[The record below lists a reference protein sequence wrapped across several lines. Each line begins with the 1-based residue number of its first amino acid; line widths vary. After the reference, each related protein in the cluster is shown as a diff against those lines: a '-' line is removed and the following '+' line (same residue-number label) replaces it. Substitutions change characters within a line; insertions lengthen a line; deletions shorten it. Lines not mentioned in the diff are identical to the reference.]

1 MSSSPVSGFTDAVT
15 RHHGNALTGK
25 VFLRLLE
32 YYTGVMILTTNR
44 TASIDEA
51 FESRIDVTLTYSSLG
66 EADRGKIWRN
76 FLQDRVNCQSHLGDD
91 DINKLT
97 QRQLNGR
104 QIKSAVKM
112 AHLLATRK
120 REPLDMQHFETVL
133 EIRDKAQ
140 SILRGRS

>member
-1 MSSSPVSGFTDAVT
+1 VT
-15 RHHGNALTGK
+15 RHRENALIGK

-51 FESRIDVTLTYSSLG
+51 FESRIDVTLTYSNLG

-76 FLQDRVNCQSHLGDD
+76 FLQSQRTVNQVNGQSHIDDD
-91 DINKLT
+91 DINQLA
-97 QRQLNGR
+97 QRELNGR

-112 AHLLATRK
+112 ALLLATRK
-120 REPLDMQHFETVL
+120 REPLDMHHFETVL
-133 EIRDKAQ
+133 EIRDKAR
-140 SILRGRS
+140 SVLRG

>member
-1 MSSSPVSGFTDAVT
+1 VT
-15 RHHGNALTGK
+15 RHRENALIGK

-51 FESRIDVTLTYSSLG
+51 FESRIDVTLTYSNLG

-76 FLQDRVNCQSHLGDD
+76 FLQSQRTVNQVNGQSYLDDD
-91 DINKLT
+91 DIDTLA
-97 QRQLNGR
+97 QRELNGR

-112 AHLLATRK
+112 ALLLAARK
-120 REPLDMQHFETVL
+120 REPLDMHHFETVL
-133 EIRDKAQ
+133 EIRDKAR
-140 SILRGRS
+140 SVLRGHS

>member
-1 MSSSPVSGFTDAVT
+1 MGT
-15 RHHGNALTGK
+15 

-51 FESRIDVTLTYSSLG
+51 FESRIDVTLTYSNLG

-76 FLQDRVNCQSHLGDD
+76 FLQGQQTVNEVTGQSHLGDD
-91 DINKLT
+91 DINKLA
-97 QRQLNGR
+97 QRELNGR

-112 AHLLATRK
+112 ALLLAARK
-120 REPLDMQHFETVL
+120 REPLDMHHFETVL
-133 EIRDKAQ
+133 EIRDK
-140 SILRGRS
+140 SRFVLRGQS